1 MRAKSLIL
9 LVIALGCG
17 MVASVGI
24 SQVVLDKKNGTST
37 APTAEIFVA
46 VKDMDT
52 LQKVNAETVKL
63 EKWPKDRLPEG
74 AIFQLEELENKYTN
88 QRLYAGEPILA
99 RKLMDSAD
107 DVSTKIP
114 KGYRVFDLGADD
126 KNGGVG
132 YIKPGDHVDVVGTF
146 NLNSV
151 SESRTVMRNVKVFGV
166 NGNTVRE
173 SDSTKSTRASTIQLL
188 VKESQLEA
196 LTLASS
202 TGQLRLSLRPPS
214 EDEEKNTDNGDEFL
228 AWMRKNDKHSKN
240 NDEASREKSENLT
253 TQLNSFM
260 TNLSSTREKT
270 EDDRKQLLIIT
281 PNGVTKYE
289 WLKDDEVPQRVV
301 EQSGRSNANL
311 NDGPAAQ
318 GQWNFSAGNT
328 PPGTGGYI
336 PSYPT
341 NTTVPGGVNPT
352 GTGNPGSPGAAPNS
366 TNAGSGA
373 APGIATGNGSSTS
386 AGKSGGEK
394 KTEKI
399 Q

>member
-1 MRAKSLIL
+1 
-9 LVIALGCG
+9 

-24 SQVVLDKKNGTST
+24 SQVVLDKKNGTAT
-37 APTAEIFVA
+37 TPTAEIFVA

-52 LQKVNAETVKL
+52 LQKLTAETVKL

-74 AIFQLEELENKYTN
+74 AIFKLSDLENKYSN
-88 QRLYAGEPILA
+88 QRLFAGEPILT

-126 KNGGVG
+126 RNGGVG

-146 NLNSV
+146 NLNSI
-151 SESRTVMRNVKVFGV
+151 SESRTVMRNVKIFGV

-173 SDSTKSTRASTIQLL
+173 SDASKSTKASTIQLL

-228 AWMRKNDKHSKN
+228 AWMKKNDKHSPKHN
-240 NDEASREKSENLT
+240 EESSRESKENWSSQASAFMANLNPTGEKSE
-253 TQLNSFM
+253 
-260 TNLSSTREKT
+260 
-270 EDDRKQLLIIT
+270 EDKKQLLIIT
-281 PNGVTKYE
+281 PSGVTKYE
-289 WLKDDEVPQRVV
+289 WVKDDELPQRVV
-301 EQSGRSNANL
+301 EDAERSNSNM
-311 NDGPAAQ
+311 NDGPMPT
-318 GQWNFSAGNT
+318 GNWQY
-328 PPGTGGYI
+328 PNGNYPIGTGGYV
-336 PSYPT
+336 PSYPANPTAPNAGGLAGQGNPAIPGGSPTST
-341 NTTVPGGVNPT
+341 NTGTNTPTESSAASGNKTPIGG
-352 GTGNPGSPGAAPNS
+352 
-366 TNAGSGA
+366 
-373 APGIATGNGSSTS
+373 
-386 AGKSGGEK
+386 GKK
-394 KTEKI
+394 KADKI